1 MSTLLYPTRNGKKI
15 TRRRTAML
23 PDAAN
28 TLSYNETL
36 NELEAIIKNAETRQR
51 KERATA
57 D

>member
-1 MSTLLYPTRNGKKI
+1 MSTPRYPTRNGKKI

-36 NELEAIIKNAETRQR
+36 NELEAIIRQAETRQR
-51 KERATA
+51 VKRVAA
-57 D
+57 G